1 MRCQGPSYYN
11 QLTEHHHYSP
21 YHLPLE
27 PPADP
32 GQHLLLLLVGEGG
45 GVEHVPAEVLLG
57 HVLLHAAVPTHT
69 TTIVSL
75 CSFSI
80 IQIFLVALEQP
91 PFNREHCQIISNY
104 FWSSRPVPL

>member
-1 MRCQGPSYYN
+1 MRCQDPSYYH
-11 QLTEHHHYSP
+11 QQTEHHQYPPH
-21 YHLPLE
+21 HLPLE

-57 HVLLHAAVPTHT
+57 HVLLHAAVPANT
-69 TTIVSL
+69 TTIEFL
-75 CSFSI
+75 GSFSN

-91 PFNREHCQIISNY
+91 PILRDHS
-104 FWSSRPVPL
+104 